1 MRQQHLLAPHYV
13 RVNTVGRT
21 IWYCRLPCS
30 HTAWLKPAA
39 QLQLPSKTVKVMSEG
54 HACLHACCM
63 LCVQMVRPTN
73 EMDRV
78 HDILRLDDHPE
89 LEVRAWS
96 VRGAGA
102 V

>member
-1 MRQQHLLAPHYV
+1 
-13 RVNTVGRT
+13 
-21 IWYCRLPCS
+21 
-30 HTAWLKPAA
+30 
-39 QLQLPSKTVKVMSEG
+39 
-54 HACLHACCM
+54 LHACCM